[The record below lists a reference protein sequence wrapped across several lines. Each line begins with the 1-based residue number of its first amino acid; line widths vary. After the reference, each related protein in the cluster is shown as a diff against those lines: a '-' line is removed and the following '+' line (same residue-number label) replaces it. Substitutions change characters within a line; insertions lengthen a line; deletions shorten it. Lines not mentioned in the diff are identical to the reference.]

1 MVDFTL
7 HSTFA
12 ATSGTKFIASKIS
25 FNSKWVKDLE
35 VTPASRIIS
44 LAPAKLVPAFA
55 ICKVLVVAALN
66 PKSAGVKLA
75 LNASMVKLGFVSTT
89 ELTEVVNTPGTAVV
103 PNFTISPSLLQAI
116 SKTPKVTTRRIL
128 FIIVFMF
135 FILK

>member
-1 MVDFTL
+1 VFV
-7 HSTFA
+7 A
-12 ATSGTKFIASKIS
+12 
-25 FNSKWVKDLE
+25 
-35 VTPASRIIS
+35 
-44 LAPAKLVPAFA
+44 
-55 ICKVLVVAALN
+55 AALN

-75 LNASMVKLGFVSTT
+75 LNASTVKLGFESTT